1 MKIKH
6 DEIEQIG
13 KWIQVESSLQADEV
27 CLRIEKLISYYLI
40 EIAIDSSGWE
50 KLFQDP
56 DDKRYWELT
65 YPESEMHG
73 GGAPLLRNLSEIE
86 AKNKYTF

>member
-1 MKIKH
+1 
-6 DEIEQIG
+6 
-13 KWIQVESSLQADEV
+13 
-27 CLRIEKLISYYLI
+27 
-40 EIAIDSSGWE
+40 
-50 KLFQDP
+50 
-56 DDKRYWELT
+56 LT